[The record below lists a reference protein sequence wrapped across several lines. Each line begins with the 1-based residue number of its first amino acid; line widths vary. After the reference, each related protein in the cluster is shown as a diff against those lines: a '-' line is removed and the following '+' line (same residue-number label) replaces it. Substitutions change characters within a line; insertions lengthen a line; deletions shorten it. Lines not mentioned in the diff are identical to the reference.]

1 MSLTGLTA
9 LAGVA
14 MVGIGGAPADA
25 TLAGISD
32 GLVYSAMA
40 VYAVALVAFAV
51 DLAGGR
57 RATRDEPA
65 LVEVGAEVGAAV
77 GTTAGTT
84 ATATGTTATMV
95 VDTSAGTTDGRGGGP
110 VTTPGRRAGRVG
122 STVFVLA
129 TLLHLA
135 AVLARGASVQ
145 RVPWSD
151 AYEFAVSGALTV
163 SVVFVVLLRNGAR
176 WRWLGSF
183 VVVPV
188 LLTLMIATSFF
199 YTEASALSPALQSSW
214 LVVHVSI
221 AFLSSA
227 LFTIGFSLAV
237 VQLVQHRQEAVLAAG
252 GAPSRFLQ
260 RVPSAPQLE
269 QTSFQLHAVA
279 FVLWTFTV
287 VAGAIWAAEAWG
299 RYWGWDPKE
308 VWSFVIWVV
317 YAAYLHARSTAGWA
331 GSRSAW
337 IAVLGFACLLFNFLG
352 VNYLFVGNHS
362 YAL

>member
-1 MSLTGLTA
+1 MSEA
-9 LAGVA
+9 
-14 MVGIGGAPADA
+14 
-25 TLAGISD
+25 
-32 GLVYSAMA
+32 LVYSAIA
-40 VYAVALVAFAV
+40 AYAVALVAFAV

-57 RATRDEPA
+57 TAPEPRERARRARRACGLAPPAATCRREAATVADRDHGRDRSPTPA
-65 LVEVGAEVGAAV
+65 
-77 GTTAGTT
+77 
-84 ATATGTTATMV
+84 AT
-95 VDTSAGTTDGRGGGP
+95 GRGGAG
-110 VTTPGRRAGRVG
+110 GRRRAGG
-122 STVFVLA
+122 IGATVFVLA

-135 AVLARGASVQ
+135 SVLTRGVSVR

-151 AYEFAVSGALTV
+151 AYEFAVTGSVAV
-163 SVVFVVLLRNGAR
+163 SLVYLVMLRQGR
-176 WRWLGSF
+176 QWRWLGTF
-183 VVVPV
+183 VVLPV
-188 LLTLMIATSFF
+188 SLTLVLATQLFP
-199 YTEASALSPALQSSW
+199 TEPSALSPALQSFW

-221 AFLSSA
+221 AILSSA
-227 LFTIGFSLAV
+227 LLTIGFSLAV
-237 VQLVQHRQEAVLAAG
+237 VQLVQHRAEAAVAAG
-252 GAPSRFLQ
+252 GQASRLLQ
-260 RVPSAPQLE
+260 RVPSARQLE
-269 QTSFQLHAVA
+269 QSSFQVHAVA

-331 GSRSAW
+331 GPRSAW